1 MIVFVV
7 LALLDETPTDLVED
21 EVIMVVDSRS
31 RESAADVFVIAAEDV
46 AVEYIAVKDEEGAGE
61 GVEEA
66 LEVDAGVV
74 KEVVDEDVVDEAVDE
89 DVAADE

>member
-31 RESAADVFVIAAEDV
+31 RESAADVFVIVAEDV
-46 AVEYIAVKDEEGAGE
+46 AVEYIAVKDEEVAGE